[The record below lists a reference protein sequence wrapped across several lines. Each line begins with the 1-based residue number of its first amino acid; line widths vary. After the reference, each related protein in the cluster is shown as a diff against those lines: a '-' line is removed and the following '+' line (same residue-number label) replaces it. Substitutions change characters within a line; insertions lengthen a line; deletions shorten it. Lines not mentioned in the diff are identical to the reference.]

1 MASLGARNAVND
13 QLLDDRNSS
22 NGKLQTPITIEEEQD
37 VQQNGHA
44 ESSDEPKFQ
53 RYWTRTLVL
62 ILVPA
67 IVAAWYGVIWIH
79 FVQNVKSD
87 DAVNFRTSS
96 GSLIYYSWFIIGV
109 FGLSWSQYGLAG
121 VEVAML
127 QSRFWKAPNL
137 VAFLMHSNGTW
148 SGMSGW
154 LRAIYHREFH
164 LLWCLLT
171 FASILPFIAFPLS
184 GLVFE
189 LGDGYISTS
198 EQPFVVGRNASTFN
212 LRTYQSDTDIAR
224 NAWQMGLSP
233 TIPGFGVVYTAPGI
247 DRTEHS
253 CLERVPNVLPL
264 AESIPDMFLAPQ
276 SNAPLSGTA
285 WGLRMKYECSIVSK
299 ASEFTILS
307 QMHESTLDEVW
318 LVKDTKELLQVSL
331 KTPSGTT
338 INIFSP
344 SAAYGDANTW
354 SLSEIAIDS
363 PGFKHYEDRTVND
376 TQPVVFEYALWQIH
390 ARGIYEDDFKITIP
404 FNSTLGTTIEG
415 MGSPFFMAENKTLA
429 INDTFFKIRGGES
442 YIIRNTSSNNG
453 ITKNDSVTD
462 LLEFLKPG
470 IHYPGALTP
479 LGVGNPI
486 GVRCVLSSDVGM
498 ATLDGVTSTFSNFS
512 QQAPRKEEGS
522 ESVIKNFGSLAAEIL
537 NGRSYG
543 EMYTHPGLKRS
554 GFYDLYS
561 SSHLPGTELSG
572 SLYRY
577 VAYVN
582 SQALLQAFMRA
593 LGIDAMYLMYDVV
606 STLDQSWASTQLKS
620 SRVGKILTVASLI
633 EGRQVG
639 DMVLAL
645 FCIWAALSVVL
656 GLVYGF
662 RKRSGDKL
670 DGYAMLKRGAEV
682 GEDARNEYGFL
693 SSSRSF
699 YENEKVKALPGSRL

>member
-1 MASLGARNAVND
+1 MASLDARNAVND
-13 QLLDDRNSS
+13 QVLDDRNSS
-22 NGKLQTPITIEEEQD
+22 NGKLQTPTTIEEEQD
-37 VQQNGHA
+37 VQQNGH
-44 ESSDEPKFQ
+44 EKSSDEPKSQ

-67 IVAAWYGVIWIH
+67 ITAAWYGVIWIH

-137 VAFLMHSNGTW
+137 VAFLMHSNATW

-154 LRAIYHREFH
+154 LKAIYHREFH

-198 EQPFVVGRNASTFN
+198 EQPFVVGRNESSFN
-212 LRTYQSDTDIAR
+212 SRMYPSGNAR
-224 NAWQMGLSP
+224 ESWKMGASP
-233 TIPGFGVVYTAPGI
+233 TIPGFGVVYTAPDI

-253 CLERVPNVLPL
+253 CLERAPNVLPL

-276 SNAPLSGTA
+276 SDAPLSGEA
-285 WGLRMKYECSIVSK
+285 WGLRIKYECSIVSK

-307 QMHESTLDEVW
+307 QKHESILDEVW
-318 LVKDTKELLQVSL
+318 PWQNKTLGQVSL
-331 KTPSGTT
+331 KTPSGPT
-338 INIFSP
+338 IQIFHTHGG
-344 SAAYGDANTW
+344 YGDANLW

-363 PGFKHYEDRTVND
+363 NGFKHYDNRTVND
-376 TQPVVFEYALWQIH
+376 TQRPVVFEYALWQVH
-390 ARGIYEDDFKITIP
+390 ARGYYEDIDNITLP

-415 MGSPFFMAENKTLA
+415 MGGPFFMAENKTLA

-442 YIIRNTSSNNG
+442 YSIPSTSSSP

-462 LLEFLKPG
+462 LREFLKPEELAAA
-470 IHYPGALTP
+470 PPTV
-479 LGVGNPI
+479 LGVGKPI
-486 GVRCVLSSDVGM
+486 GVRCVLYSDVGM

-512 QQAPRKEEGS
+512 QQLPRREA
-522 ESVIKNFGSLAAEIL
+522 ESAVRNFGSAAAEIF
-537 NGRSYG
+537 NGRSFSQMETY
-543 EMYTHPGLKRS
+543 PGLKRS

-561 SSHLPGTELSG
+561 SSHLPQTELSG
-572 SLYRY
+572 SIYRY

-593 LGIDAMYLMYDVV
+593 LGMDALYLMYDVT
-606 STLDQSWASTQLKS
+606 STLDQSWLSTQPKS

-693 SSSRSF
+693 SCSRSF